1 MQSLKMEE
9 FKIVVIGASAGGV
22 ETLIK
27 LIEKLPK
34 EFPAAVLIVQHLS
47 PHRPSTLPYILGR
60 ASKLPVSA
68 AINSESIEPG
78 HIYVAPP
85 DQHLIIEDG
94 HLRLVR
100 GPKENFSRPSVDV
113 LFRSASVVFGS
124 RVIGVIL
131 SGSMGDGASG
141 LQAIKSS
148 GGVAII
154 QDPNEAINPS
164 MPLAAAH
171 DVQIDAVLPVAK
183 IADELVKLTK
193 KPLMNMKKK
202 KSTKKQAKKKLA
214 EVELKQSKLQEDQ
227 LDKEG
232 QYGTPSV
239 FSCPDCKGVLWEIK
253 DGDLVRFRCRTG
265 HGYLPEV
272 LSERQSD
279 NIESSLWAAMTALEE
294 KSSLSLRLA
303 QKFSDIGDNNAS
315 KRFRQKSQDSLSK
328 AEVIRQIL
336 TKEEPL

>member
-1 MQSLKMEE
+1 MAELK
-9 FKIVVIGASAGGV
+9 VVVVGASEGGV

-34 EFPAAVLIVQHLS
+34 DFPAAVLIVQHLS
-47 PHRPSTLPYILGR
+47 PHRPSMLPYILSR
-60 ASKLPVSA
+60 SSKLAVSA
-68 AINSESIEPG
+68 ATNLETIKPG

-94 HLRLVR
+94 NLRLVR

-113 LFRSASVVFGS
+113 LFRSAAVVFGP

-131 SGSMGDGASG
+131 SGAMGDGASG
-141 LQAIKSS
+141 LQAIKSA

-154 QDPNEAINPS
+154 QDPNEALNPS
-164 MPLAAAH
+164 MPLAAAQE
-171 DVQIDAVLPVAK
+171 VQIDTILPVAK
-183 IADELVKLTK
+183 IADELVKLSK
-193 KPLMNMKKK
+193 KPLTSMKKK
-202 KSTKKQAKKKLA
+202 KLTKKNAKKKLA
-214 EVELKQSKLQEDQ
+214 EKELKQSKFKEEQ
-227 LDKEG
+227 LAKEG
-232 QYGTPSV
+232 EYGEPSV
-239 FSCPDCKGVLWEIK
+239 YACPDCRGVLWEIK
-253 DGDLVRFRCRTG
+253 DGELTRFRCRTG

-303 QKFSDIGDNNAS
+303 RKFSDIGDVNAE
-315 KRFRQKSQDSLSK
+315 KRFRQKSKDSLAK

-336 TKEEPL
+336 IKEEPQ

>member
-1 MQSLKMEE
+1 MAEYD
-9 FKIVVIGASAGGV
+9 VVVVGASAGGV

-34 EFPAAVLIVQHLS
+34 AFPAPVLIVQHLS

-60 ASKLPVSA
+60 VSKLPVVA
-68 AINSESIEPG
+68 ATNLQRIEPG
-78 HIYVAPP
+78 RIYVAPP
-85 DQHLIIEDG
+85 DRHLIIEDD
-94 HLRLVR
+94 HLKVIR

-113 LFRSASVVFGS
+113 LFRSAAVVFGP
-124 RVIGVIL
+124 RVIGIIL
-131 SGSMGDGASG
+131 SGGLGDGASG
-141 LQAIKSS
+141 LHAIKSA

-154 QDPNEAINPS
+154 QDPNEALYPS
-164 MPLAAAH
+164 MPLAAAQE
-171 DVQIDAVLPVAK
+171 VRIDSILPVTK
-183 IADELVKLTK
+183 IADELVKLTN
-193 KPLMNMKKK
+193 KPLTNMKKK
-202 KSTKKQAKKKLA
+202 KSTKKQAKKNLA
-214 EVELKQSKLQEDQ
+214 KKELKQSKLDEDQ

-239 FSCPDCKGVLWEIK
+239 YSCPDCKGVLWEIK
-253 DGDLVRFRCRTG
+253 DGDLIRFRCRTG

-294 KSSLSLRLA
+294 KSSLSQRLA
-303 QKFSDIGDNNAS
+303 QKFTDMGDVRAAS
-315 KRFRQKSQDSLSK
+315 RFRQKSQDSLSK

-336 TKEEPL
+336 TKDEPL

>member
-1 MQSLKMEE
+1 MAE
-9 FKIVVIGASAGGV
+9 FKVVVVGASAGGV

-34 EFPAAVLIVQHLS
+34 DFAAPVLIVQHLS
-47 PHRPSTLPYILGR
+47 PHRPSTLPYILSR
-60 ASKLPVSA
+60 VSELPVEPA
-68 AINSESIEPG
+68 RNFEIIKPG

-85 DQHLIIEDG
+85 DQHLIIEEG
-94 HLRLVR
+94 NLKLAR

-113 LFRSASVVFGS
+113 LFRSAAVAFGP

-141 LQAIKSS
+141 LQAIKSA

-154 QDPNEAINPS
+154 QDPNEALNPS
-164 MPLAAAH
+164 MPLAAAQE
-171 DVQIDAVLPVAK
+171 VRIDAVLSIAK
-183 IADELVKLTK
+183 IADELVKLSK
-193 KPLMNMKKK
+193 KPLTSMKKK
-202 KSTKKQAKKKLA
+202 KSTKKNAKKKLA
-214 EVELKQSKLQEDQ
+214 EKELKQSKFKEEQ
-227 LDKEG
+227 LAKEG
-232 QYGTPSV
+232 EYGEPSV
-239 FSCPDCKGVLWEIK
+239 YACPDCRGVLWEIK
-253 DGDLVRFRCRTG
+253 DGDLIRFRCRTG

-303 QKFSDIGDNNAS
+303 RKFSDIGDAS
-315 KRFRQKSQDSLSK
+315 AANRFQEKSKDSLAK

-336 TKEEPL
+336 IKEEPQ